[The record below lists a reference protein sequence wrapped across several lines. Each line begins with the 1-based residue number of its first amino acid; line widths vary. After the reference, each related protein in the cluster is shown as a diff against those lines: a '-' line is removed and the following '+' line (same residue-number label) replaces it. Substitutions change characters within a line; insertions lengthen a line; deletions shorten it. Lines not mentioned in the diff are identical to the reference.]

1 MLKTK
6 IRFEIPAEKWILWR
20 YGHGRLAD
28 AWIIAH
34 VATGIA
40 GGWLGVM
47 SGWRPAVFLSLAIF
61 VYFVYELW
69 EAYIGIVEDVENA
82 LADVAAGALGTALV
96 LWLDKVFNFD
106 FASAVVLF
114 VISTV
119 AALALLFIGYRVYLG
134 RVVRKEVVRIYPD
147 WQTPSGQTKIIK
159 DQILFFGLSLSG
171 TFVPIIVIGFGT
183 AAGWLWAI
191 LSTGFIFLVRAQVK

>member
-1 MLKTK
+1 MLK
-6 IRFEIPAEKWILWR
+6 IRFEMTAQKWILWR

-28 AWIIAH
+28 TWILTH

-40 GGWLGVM
+40 GGWLGLIT
-47 SGWRPAVFLSLAIF
+47 GWRSVVFLSLAIL